1 MQFGCGTMDVH
12 LYLSIEP
19 VTLGSYIYT
28 VMSFTS
34 QLTTK
39 LGKAFANSSVSPA
52 LNHLLSHMQATS
64 EAWGAVVDWVYG
76 WTSCMWPRAQ
86 TQSIICILF
95 GQGRRQ
101 WKPTRK
107 TFLYSGQ
114 EICHKPIIRVVHK
127 HLLPTSA
134 FKWINMC
141 FGTLPVV
148 SKVHLFKASMPTVML
163 LWSFSST

>member
-64 EAWGAVVDWVYG
+64 EAWGAVVSWVYG

-114 EICHKPIIRVVHK
+114 EICHKPIIRWSISTFS
-127 HLLPTSA
+127 LPLPSNGSICVLTQLGHYQWSA
-134 FKWINMC
+134 KCTYLRPACQQSC
-141 FGTLPVV
+141 F
-148 SKVHLFKASMPTVML
+148 
-163 LWSFSST
+163 